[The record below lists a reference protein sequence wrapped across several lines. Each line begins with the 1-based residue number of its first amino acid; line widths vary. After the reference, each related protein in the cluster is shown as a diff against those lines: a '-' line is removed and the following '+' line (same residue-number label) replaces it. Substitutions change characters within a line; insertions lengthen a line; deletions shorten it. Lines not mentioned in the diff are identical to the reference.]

1 MLGSIYSMALLAATA
16 NHRLTCPQNP
26 VAINTAPAFK
36 FSEYDHFVDAKNGNV
51 IATSPDGYI
60 DSLVARQVKG
70 VLISYGNNSRL
81 PSELSERMSAGF
93 VGGGNEFLLM
103 EFSDVSLQYWRYSS
117 TLGNRDRADQR
128 IWQNYFVAG
137 ATVPRQILPIS
148 LPDLDYATDKLFSTL
163 ENARKLCQKDISLR
177 ESNWEKLFTET
188 ATGLRDLQVA
198 DDQVND
204 IWSRLEWTLQQRA
217 LFNAASKAWVFGG
230 MGSWNDTSPSDMSL
244 QPEYERVSAQ
254 LFDAVNSAVVA
265 TVNVASPATHL
276 PKLTGRIDHP
286 NQKSQWW
293 KFWQ

>member
-1 MLGSIYSMALLAATA
+1 MALLAATA
-16 NHRLTCPQNP
+16 NHRLRFPQNP
-26 VAINTAPAFK
+26 VSINTGLAFK
-36 FSEYDHFVDAKNGNV
+36 FSEYDHFVDAKNGAV

-60 DSLVARQVKG
+60 DTLVARQVKA
-70 VLISYGNNSRL
+70 VLISYGGNSRL
-81 PSELSERMSAGF
+81 PGELSERMSAGF

-103 EFSDVSLQYWRYSS
+103 ELSDTSLQYWRYTSN
-117 TLGNRDRADQR
+117 LGNRDRADQR
-128 IWQNYFVAG
+128 IWPNYFVAG

-148 LPDLDYATDKLFSTL
+148 LPDLDYAADKLFSTL
-163 ENARKLCQKDISLR
+163 QNARKLCEKDISLR

-204 IWSRLEWTLQQRA
+204 TWSRLGWTLQQRA

-230 MGSWNDTSPSDMSL
+230 MGSWNDTSPSDLAL

-265 TVNVASPATHL
+265 AVNVASPATHL
-276 PKLTGRIDHP
+276 PKLTGRINHP
-286 NQKSQWW
+286 DQKSQWW
-293 KFWQ
+293 KFWRQSSRS